1 MSVRDETRYASH
13 FYVYRD
19 ASHIW
24 GSFSNNSSKINI
36 QFLNGTHCNF
46 GFGSLLKG
54 KVNYCF
60 PENVFCEPCHKGNKS
75 SSYSTEVAAKMLVTL
90 LDEKISYLTYL
101 TKRNIEV
108 TKTERS

>member
-1 MSVRDETRYASH
+1 MVPTAILALAVCSRERWIIVSQKMYFVNLAT
-13 FYVYRD
+13 
-19 ASHIW
+19 
-24 GSFSNNSSKINI
+24 
-36 QFLNGTHCNF
+36 
-46 GFGSLLKG
+46 
-54 KVNYCF
+54 KV
-60 PENVFCEPCHKGNKS
+60 NKS